1 MTFVLAPRAIVID
14 ASVAVPFLAASAGID
29 TFQAW
34 RRDDVFLLAPAHFPA
49 EVANALLRS
58 VRLGAAEVV
67 RRMDLLATIGV
78 ETADRGVAGL
88 RAAIDLAH
96 RHRLSVYD
104 ALYLHLAIDVEA
116 ELASADNDLI
126 RAATAEGVTLATNA

>member
-1 MTFVLAPRAIVID
+1 VTFAIAPRAIVVD
-14 ASVAVPFLAASAGID
+14 ASIAVPLLAASAGIER
-29 TFQAW
+29 FEAW
-34 RRDDVFLLAPAHFPA
+34 RREDAYLLAPAHFPA

-58 VRLGAAEVV
+58 MKLGAAEVV

-78 ETADRGVAGL
+78 ETADRGAAEL
-88 RAAIDLAH
+88 RAAIDLAQ

-116 ELASADNDLI
+116 ELASADHDLVK
-126 RAATAEGVTLATNA
+126 AANAEGVTLAT